1 MKTRL
6 VRLDLDLIRDQGD
19 RQFDLIGNFN
29 TGTKSIEFE
38 NKRLSRLKKETD
50 NKEDE
55 TKANKN
61 SEKKKKEIKQFL
73 ILQHETELLII
84 LVIIEI

>member
-19 RQFDLIGNFN
+19 RQLDLIGNFN